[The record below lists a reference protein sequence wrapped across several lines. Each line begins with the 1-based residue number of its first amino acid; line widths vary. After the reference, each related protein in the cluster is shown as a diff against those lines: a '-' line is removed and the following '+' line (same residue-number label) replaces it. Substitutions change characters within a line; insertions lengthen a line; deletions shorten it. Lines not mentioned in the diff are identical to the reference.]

1 MTGNEKTLF
10 QSHEIQVSLA
20 KILHTRYE
28 CGGRMVSIIFIYLA
42 FSMGQQPYIPGDN
55 SQMVVPSGHW
65 YFSSGEKT
73 SPEVPMTPL
82 FFDACSACREGV
94 TLFTFGS
101 IPAVPSRQRLSILLT
116 NGMAC
121 TCNTDEYP
129 GLMHNCLWISQIK
142 PTGQQL
148 TRSGQQMA
156 RSPILQQPN
165 LVRLGFLGQHFLLR
179 HTVPST
185 HILILC
191 NED

>member
-1 MTGNEKTLF
+1 MKRHSSKAMKYKFL
-10 QSHEIQVSLA
+10 LP
-20 KILHTRYE
+20 KYYILSDE

-82 FFDACSACREGV
+82 FFDACSACCEGV

-101 IPAVPSRQRLSILLT
+101 IPAVPSRQRLSIILT

-156 RSPILQQPN
+156 RSPILQHLN
-165 LVRLGFLGQHFLLR
+165 LVRLGFIGQHFLLR

>member
-1 MTGNEKTLF
+1 MKRHSSKAMKYKFL
-10 QSHEIQVSLA
+10 LP
-20 KILHTRYE
+20 KYYILSDE

-82 FFDACSACREGV
+82 FF
-94 TLFTFGS
+94 
-101 IPAVPSRQRLSILLT
+101 
-116 NGMAC
+116 N
-121 TCNTDEYP
+121 NTDGYP
-129 GLMHNCLWISQIK
+129 GLMHNCLWSSQIK

-148 TRSGQQMA
+148 TRSGQQMT
-156 RSPILQQPN
+156 RSPRLQQAN
-165 LVRLGFLGQHFLLR
+165 LVRLGFLGQHLLLR